1 MLVPRAH
8 LSSDIFALEEGPFER
23 LMEAAYCVGR
33 VLVQAFKLETCGMVF
48 EGFEIDYAHVKLIPV
63 RGDGDGEEGEG
74 EGEREVFHKTYPGYV
89 SSLSGPSVEDY
100 GELVRMAGK
109 IRRLIAESSA
119 DLTI

>member
-1 MLVPRAH
+1 M
-8 LSSDIFALEEGPFER
+8 
-23 LMEAAYCVGR
+23 GR